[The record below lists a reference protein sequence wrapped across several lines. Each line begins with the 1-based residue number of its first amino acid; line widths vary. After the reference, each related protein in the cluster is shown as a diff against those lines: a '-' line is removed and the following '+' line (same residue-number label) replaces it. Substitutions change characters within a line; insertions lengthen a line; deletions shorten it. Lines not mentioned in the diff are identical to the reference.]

1 MAFRFPLAAVLRVRE
16 SLERKEQLILEQC
29 YNRLHEL
36 QLQLARLDEQKQS
49 WRRRYEEQL
58 IESTIGIHVHVLIEE
73 RQPAERQREE
83 LLRLIAD
90 VQEKLK
96 QQMARYRAVRQQRE
110 IVSEL
115 RSQGLE
121 KYRRLELLQE
131 QKSRDD
137 LFLLRR
143 LRRK

>member
-73 RQPAERQREE
+73 RQYAERQREE

>member
-1 MAFRFPLAAVLRVRE
+1 M
-16 SLERKEQLILEQC
+16 
-29 YNRLHEL
+29 
-36 QLQLARLDEQKQS
+36 QLARLDEQKQS

-73 RQPAERQREE
+73 RQHAERQREE

>member
-73 RQPAERQREE
+73 RQYAERQREE
-83 LLRLIAD
+83 LLRLITD

>member
-16 SLERKEQLILEQC
+16 SLERKEQLVLEQC

-36 QLQLARLDEQKQS
+36 QAHLARLDEQKQN
-49 WRRRYEEQL
+49 WRQRYETQL
-58 IESTIGIHVHVLIEE
+58 MESTIGVNVHVLVEE
-73 RQPAERQREE
+73 RQCAERQREE

-90 VQEKLK
+90 AQEKLK
-96 QQMARYRAVRQQRE
+96 QQMAQYRTVRQQRE

>member
-36 QLQLARLDEQKQS
+36 QAHLARLDEQKQS

-73 RQPAERQREE
+73 RQSAERQREE
-83 LLRLIAD
+83 LLRLLAD
-90 VQEKLK
+90 AQEKLK